1 MLILIRQLR
10 PRHWSLGTNPLLDYS
25 VVARIR
31 GMQNIRYRSVCTD
44 TTFSYITTK
53 LTASF
58 TAVILVWAGRY
69 LSHFPISYLR

>member
-25 VVARIR
+25 VVARKR
-31 GMQNIRYRSVCTD
+31 GMQNIRCRSVCKD
-44 TTFSYITTK
+44 TFSYTITR

-58 TAVILVWAGRY
+58 AAVILVWVGR
-69 LSHFPISYLR
+69 